1 MMDSQDWDLSTPR
14 LRGGARLT
22 SRLVREPAGIQ
33 QLFGHFTIAAD
44 DFRVL
49 SAAHGKIDTIFQ
61 SELSFAEP
69 W

>member
-1 MMDSQDWDLSTPR
+1 MMDSQDRALSTPL
-14 LRGGARLT
+14 LRGAARLT

-33 QLFGHFTIAAD
+33 QLFGHFTTAAD

-49 SAAHGKIDTIFQ
+49 NAAHGKIATIFQ